1 MRASQISAALVA
13 ALVGYAASVAIVI
26 AAGQA
31 VGATPAQIVSWVAAV
46 SIAKG
51 IGSALLSRWT
61 LVPVVLAWSTPG
73 AALIATSTGI
83 SLPQAAGG
91 FFVAG
96 ILIFLTGLLPFLNRW
111 VSAIPMGIAAAMLA
125 GVLLPFV
132 THVAVAAADAPNLVL
147 PLVACFL
154 IVRRIAP
161 LYATLATM
169 ALAIGI
175 AVFSGNSGASLT
187 SEYTLLTF
195 VRPEFTWAAAIG
207 LGLPLYLVT
216 MASQNLPGFAVM
228 RANGFT
234 PPTRPALVVTGLGS
248 ALVAFFG
255 AHTFNM
261 AAITAAICLDPEVEP
276 DGARRWRVGLAYGVI
291 WVAIGLAS
299 PLILPVIAAIPPAL
313 IGAVAGLAL
322 IGALIGAITQAYE
335 TAATRFPATLTLAV
349 TASGTAAFGLGSA
362 FWGLCIGLLAL
373 GLDRLAVKS

>member
-111 VSAIPMGIAAAMLA
+111 VSAIPMGIAAGMLA

-132 THVAVAAADAPNLVL
+132 THVAVTAADAPNLVL

-154 IVRRIAP
+154 VVRRIAP

-187 SEYTLLTF
+187 SEYTLLTS
-195 VRPEFTWAAAIG
+195 VHPEFTWAAAIG
-207 LGLPLYLVT
+207 LGMPLYLVT

-248 ALVAFFG
+248 AMVAFFG

-276 DGARRWRVGLAYGVI
+276 DRARRWRVGLAYGVI

-299 PLILPVIAAIPPAL
+299 PLILPLIAAIPPAL

-373 GLDRLAVKS
+373 GLDRLAAKS